1 MPAIRR
7 GANVALTREIPTLTG
22 VVLGVRW
29 DAGGEK
35 PLADNLVVAAI
46 LCNASGKAISDEHF
60 VFFNQLS
67 SPDLSVTQLESAL
80 GGDDEQIEIDLK
92 AVPVEVD
99 RIVVVLYLNEGTL
112 QRRTLGR
119 LKACAIRVLNLSDN
133 TELVRS
139 EDFAPMLSAETA
151 LALGEM
157 YRHDGGWKFR
167 VIGGGYVNGILGI
180 AADYG
185 LAL

>member
-1 MPAIRR
+1 
-7 GANVALTREIPTLTG
+7 
-22 VVLGVRW
+22 
-29 DAGGEK
+29 
-35 PLADNLVVAAI
+35 
-46 LCNASGKAISDEHF
+46 
-60 VFFNQLS
+60 
-67 SPDLSVTQLESAL
+67 VTQLESAL

-119 LKACAIRVLNLSDN
+119 LKACVIRVLNLSDN
-133 TELVRS
+133 SELVRS
-139 EDFAPMLSAETA
+139 EDFAPMLSDETA

-167 VIGGGYVNGILGI
+167 VIGGGYLNGMLGI